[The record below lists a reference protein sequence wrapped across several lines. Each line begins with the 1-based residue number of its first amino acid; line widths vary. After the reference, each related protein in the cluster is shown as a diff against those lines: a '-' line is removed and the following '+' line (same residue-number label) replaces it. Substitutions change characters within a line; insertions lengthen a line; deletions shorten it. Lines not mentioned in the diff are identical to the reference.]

1 MDFTFK
7 ASETIFWT
15 GAIRTNRLG
24 INAYPPLRVRM
35 SEKIISAE
43 TLKFVRRS
51 FESVWALELILMMR
65 RENTR
70 CWSVSELTQQ
80 LRASELLV
88 GGILPDLVRKGLVLE
103 TALGMFQYRS
113 AAVELEQLVDKVAVA
128 YAENRIRL
136 LVGCV
141 LIIFAIVS
149 RNRATAVKSDRRQK
163 SQKNSSL
170 NGPNGRGQPYCQGMA
185 GVSNWRFSLAL
196 TG

>member
-1 MDFTFK
+1 
-7 ASETIFWT
+7 
-15 GAIRTNRLG
+15 
-24 INAYPPLRVRM
+24 M

-88 GGILPDLVRKGLVLE
+88 GGILPDLVRKGWCWRPRQACSSIVPP
-103 TALGMFQYRS
+103 QS
-113 AAVELEQLVDKVAVA
+113 NEQLVDKVAVV

-136 LVGCV
+136 
-141 LIIFAIVS
+141 INEIFKVPD
-149 RNRATAVKSDRRQK
+149 RNAQTFADAFRIKK
-163 SQKNSSL
+163 
-170 NGPNGRGQPYCQGMA
+170 G
-185 GVSNWRFSLAL
+185 
-196 TG
+196 

>member
-1 MDFTFK
+1 MDRCD
-7 ASETIFWT
+7 S
-15 GAIRTNRLG
+15 NRLD

-103 TALGMFQYRS
+103 TRKACS
-113 AAVELEQLVDKVAVA
+113 S
-128 YAENRIRL
+128 
-136 LVGCV
+136 
-141 LIIFAIVS
+141 IVPP
-149 RNRATAVKSDRRQK
+149 Q
-163 SQKNSSL
+163 SS
-170 NGPNGRGQPYCQGMA
+170 
-185 GVSNWRFSLAL
+185 SSSW
-196 TG
+196 